1 MTETR
6 TEEFRRGW
14 KILLT
19 TCIGLGFGLSGMPFY
34 AFSFFPPA
42 LRQEFPDWSIGDMG
56 LAVSA
61 VTFMQFATGAIAGHF
76 CDRHGVRKLL
86 IPSAL
91 LFAVATA
98 AMTLIRGQV
107 YTLWIGYVVMAL
119 AGMFTTSVAYSRVVV
134 TWFDRSRGLALGIT
148 MAGSAIVAMILPKL
162 LERVMTDFGGW
173 RAGYFACAA
182 LALLPLPLLLLFLR
196 ERPFGVGNRARP
208 SYGLSVREAVRTRP
222 FIIMVLAA
230 ALYSP
235 GIQSV
240 VTHLKT
246 LVSSIGVAPTAIAD
260 TLSWMGVGILLGRF
274 VAGLTLD
281 AFRTRPVVAV
291 LLFLVPA
298 VSFFLFNNQMAEYA
312 WLAVLLLGMSVG
324 IEGDVFAYMTS
335 RFFGMRCYAELF
347 GWIFGVMCV
356 MGAVGPF
363 LVRGLEQWLGTIGQA
378 LHAATL
384 IYMFMFVA
392 SAVMLGFVGK
402 YPEWKIEKHE
412 QH

>member
-6 TEEFRRGW
+6 LEEFRRGW

-19 TCIGLGFGLSGMPFY
+19 TCMGLGFGLSGVPFY

-42 LRQEFPDWSIGDMG
+42 LRQEFPDWTIGQMG

-86 IPSAL
+86 LPSVV
-91 LFAVATA
+91 LFALATA
-98 AMTLIRGQV
+98 AMTLVRGPV
-107 YTLWIGYVVMAL
+107 YMLWIGYVVMAL

-134 TWFDRSRGLALGIT
+134 TWFDRARGLALGIT
-148 MAGSAIVAMILPKL
+148 MAGSAIVAMLLPKL
-162 LERVMTDFGGW
+162 LERVMADHGGW
-173 RAGYFACAA
+173 RAGYLACAA
-182 LALLPLPLLLLFLR
+182 LALLPLPLLLMYLR
-196 ERPFGVGNRARP
+196 ERELPASEHTRA
-208 SYGLSVREAVRTRP
+208 SYGMTVSEAVRTRP
-222 FIIMVLAA
+222 FVIMVLSA

-235 GIQSV
+235 GIQSI

-246 LVSSIGVAPTAIAD
+246 LVGGMGVPPAAIGE
-260 TLSWMGVGILLGRF
+260 TLSWLGLGILLGRF
-274 VAGLTLD
+274 AAGSLLD
-281 AFRTRPVVAV
+281 AFRTRPAVAV
-291 LLFLVPA
+291 FLFLVPA
-298 VSFFLFNNQMAEYA
+298 VSFLLFAGQAGSYA

-356 MGAVGPF
+356 TGAVGPLF
-363 LVRGLEQWLGTIGQA
+363 VLWLEGLLGETARA

-384 IYMFMFVA
+384 IYIVMFVG
-392 SAVMLGFVGK
+392 SAVLLAFAGR
-402 YPEWKIEKHE
+402 YPVWNAIDRE
-412 QH
+412 